1 MILWTIQDKKAY
13 LKIKHKITLIDN
25 SRTRIKQYQSEDEEK
40 KFRVRST
47 FGFLRVKLMKLQIL
61 SLVNN
66 KGILVFNSISKIKTT
81 KEYSF
86 YQSTPAF
93 LLVMLLLK
101 SYLSVAVIFPYQV
114 ALYPL
119 YTWY

>member
-13 LKIKHKITLIDN
+13 LEIKHKITLIDN

-86 YQSTPAF
+86 YRSIPAF

>member
-13 LKIKHKITLIDN
+13 LKIKHKITLIDKN
-25 SRTRIKQYQSEDEEK
+25 RTRIKQYQSEDEEK

-86 YQSTPAF
+86 YQSIPAF

-101 SYLSVAVIFPYQV
+101 SYLSVSVIFPYQV